1 MKAAPSNPNR
11 VRLIKLIHVARR
23 ELRMDDDTYR
33 LMLAGMKGLDGAT
46 SSADLSV
53 PNLLRVLEQL
63 KQKGFKVRPNK
74 RSKRPLADDEQSKKI
89 RSLWL
94 TLHDLGAVRDPS
106 EEALAKFVL
115 GMTRVA
121 ALQWLSTDQAS
132 QVIENLKQW
141 HQRVLRAAKSQ
152 KGDV

>member
-1 MKAAPSNPNR
+1 MTAAPSNPNR

-74 RSKRPLADDEQSKKI
+74 KSKRPLADDEQSKKI

-115 GMTRVA
+115 GMTRVV
-121 ALQWLSTDQAS
+121 ALQWLSTKQAS

-141 HQRVLRAAKSQ
+141 HQRVLNAAESQ
-152 KGDV
+152 KEDV

>member
-53 PNLLRVLEQL
+53 PNLLRVLERL

-74 RSKRPLADDEQSKKI
+74 KSKRPLADDNQSKKI

-121 ALQWLSTDQAS
+121 ALQWLSIGQAS